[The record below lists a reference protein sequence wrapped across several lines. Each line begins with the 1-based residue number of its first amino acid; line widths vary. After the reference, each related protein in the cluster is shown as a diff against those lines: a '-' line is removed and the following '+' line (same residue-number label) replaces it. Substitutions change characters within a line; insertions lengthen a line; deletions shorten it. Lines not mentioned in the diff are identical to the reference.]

1 MQNDLKQEFKFN
13 RGQKWRRAATFIV
26 FNKAKKQA
34 RSTSHILRPASEKIG
49 LHEGNMKFGTGN
61 KE

>member
-1 MQNDLKQEFKFN
+1 MQSDLKQQFKFN
-13 RGQKWRRAATFIV
+13 RGQKWRRAATFLV
-26 FNKAKKQA
+26 FNIAKKQA
-34 RSTSHILRPASEKIG
+34 RSTFHFVRPASEKIG